1 MELENFAF
9 LGRVRQFLKQR
20 SCLGA
25 NISLYCPASEGSQKS
40 RREGGSY
47 SRIFLAS
54 APKKTGA
61 SEAHRWGVGGCFR
74 PWRMQRN
81 KEETEQGAL
90 LGRTGR
96 QVGWS
101 LIRVQPNDETVPAPE
116 DAGRCGHSLAGWLF
130 QISHGFLF

>member
-9 LGRVRQFLKQR
+9 LGRVWQFLKQR

-40 RREGGSY
+40 RREGGSC
-47 SRIFLAS
+47 SRIFLPS

-61 SEAHRWGVGGCFR
+61 SKAHRWGLGGCLR
-74 PWRMQRN
+74 PWRMQKN
-81 KEETEQGAL
+81 KETEQGAL

-96 QVGWS
+96 QGGWS